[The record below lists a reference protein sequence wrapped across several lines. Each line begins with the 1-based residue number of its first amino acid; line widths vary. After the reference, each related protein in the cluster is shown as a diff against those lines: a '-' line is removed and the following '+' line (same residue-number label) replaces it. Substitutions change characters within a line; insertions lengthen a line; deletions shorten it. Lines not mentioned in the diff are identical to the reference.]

1 MPEDDEDKS
10 EAAVKKRMVQFL
22 KAPNRDRPD
31 VQRRSPVPPAPLS
44 DEIQRLIEAD
54 PRKAMECE
62 RVCHECLRP
71 CIILRSSPKGNART
85 CAECFDSNRA
95 VWEAASEA
103 DKADLECKRKPETL
117 LQRAVRDYEQ
127 QERLRHFKL
136 EVKRIMDEQSQQQQQ
151 QQQ

>member
-1 MPEDDEDKS
+1 MIAPIED
-10 EAAVKKRMVQFL
+10 VKRLPPHEMQAGNNVRCQLELNVRQCVQ
-22 KAPNRDRPD
+22 
-31 VQRRSPVPPAPLS
+31 
-44 DEIQRLIEAD
+44 
-54 PRKAMECE
+54 
-62 RVCHECLRP
+62 VCHECLRP